1 MQSIVITG
9 TDTGIGKTVLCATIM
24 AARKE
29 YSYWK
34 PIQSGTIDG
43 TDSETVQ
50 QLSGAEDNRILPERY
65 IFTQPLSPHASAHI
79 DGKYVDPF
87 SMTLP
92 SRNPL
97 IVEGAGGLLVPLND
111 NTLYIDLFRSWEVPV
126 VLACR
131 SSLGTINH
139 TLLSLEALRLRR
151 IPILGCV
158 IIGEENK
165 GNEQA
170 IEQYGKVEIIGKI
183 PQLES
188 LDTQALTSVY
198 NTYFAK
204 LHSLLSK

>member
-1 MQSIVITG
+1 MQSIVVTG
-9 TDTGIGKTVLCATIM
+9 TDTGIGKTVLCATLM

-43 TDSETVQ
+43 TDSEIVR
-50 QLSGAEDNRILPERY
+50 QLSGAEASRILPEHY
-65 IFTQPLSPHASAHI
+65 VFTQPLSPHASAVI

-87 SMTLP
+87 SMTQP
-92 SRNPL
+92 SSGPL
-97 IVEGAGGLLVPLND
+97 VIEGAGGLLVPLND
-111 NTLYIDLFRSWEVPV
+111 NTLYIDLFRAWNVPV

-158 IIGEENK
+158 LIGEENK

-183 PQLES
+183 PQLQS
-188 LDTQALTSVY
+188 LDTQSLISVY
-198 NTYFAK
+198 KTYFTK
-204 LHSLLSK
+204 LHSLLS